1 MAEKIQL
8 QNRVMQE
15 FEGKVRGD
23 NVTFGVVG
31 RVLDGRK
38 VVNVVFFRNNH
49 NAARMLTGAF
59 FDAGAA
65 VGKAL
70 FLGFVDG

>member
-15 FEGKVRGD
+15 FEGKVRGN

-31 RVLDGRK
+31 RMLYRREIID
-38 VVNVVFFRNNH
+38 VVFLRNDH
-49 NAARMLTGAF
+49 DAARVLAGAF

>member
-38 VVNVVFFRNNH
+38 VVNVVFFRNLIIFCNL
-49 NAARMLTGAF
+49 RPEKGRR
-59 FDAGAA
+59 
-65 VGKAL
+65 GKNN
-70 FLGFVDG
+70 VI